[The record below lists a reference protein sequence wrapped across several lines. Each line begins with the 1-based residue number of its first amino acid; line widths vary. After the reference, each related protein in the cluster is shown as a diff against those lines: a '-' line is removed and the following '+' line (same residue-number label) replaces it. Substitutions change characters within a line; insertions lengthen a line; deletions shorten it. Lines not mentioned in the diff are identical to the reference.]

1 MLNYLK
7 KFAMDIL
14 PSVAATIIGAYIVN
28 HYIVSKPGPD
38 APVSAAVSTVDP
50 KTDAKTA
57 SADSKPAEKPVN
69 VSNLPEAGVKARGMS
84 ERTLL
89 ERSTSEKATVV
100 EKPQEK
106 PQEKPDAKSADAKP
120 ADAKPADAKP
130 ADAKPADAP
139 AETASVPADQR
150 RHASGSREKTAV
162 RVVLPS
168 PVQPVTPAV
177 APVAS
182 TPNPAPPVEAAV
194 APEERRDAN
203 DLARAAIERL
213 RGSNENPSR
222 AQQAARTPDVPR
234 APEVAGVPDT
244 SRVVIAPTARP
255 LPPPIMVSTPAN
267 PAGEALDQGSQA
279 RPPYAA
285 NAGPGDPRRPTPPA
299 DIPVSRPP
307 LDLHAEATEPAAKE
321 RTSVADDVLSAAKSV
336 FHAVL
341 PK

>member
-1 MLNYLK
+1 MLNYLKNYVK

-28 HYIVSKPGPD
+28 HYIVSKPGAD
-38 APVSAAVSTVDP
+38 APVAAAVSTVDP

-57 SADSKPAEKPVN
+57 AGGKPVEKLAN

-89 ERSTSEKATVV
+89 ERSASEKAVV
-100 EKPQEK
+100 TEK
-106 PQEKPDAKSADAKP
+106 PQEKPDVKPDTKSADARP
-120 ADAKPADAKP
+120 TDT
-130 ADAKPADAP
+130 P
-139 AETASVPADQR
+139 AETASIPADPR
-150 RHASGSREKTAV
+150 RHTPAPREKTAV

-168 PVQPVTPAV
+168 PVQPITPAV
-177 APVAS
+177 APVAV

-194 APEERRDAN
+194 APERDAN

-213 RGSNENPSR
+213 RGSNDNAPR
-222 AQQAARTPDVPR
+222 AQQAARTPDAPR

-244 SRVVIAPTARP
+244 PRVVTAPALRP

-267 PAGEALDQGSQA
+267 PASDALDQGSQPRA
-279 RPPYAA
+279 PYA
-285 NAGPGDPRRPTPPA
+285 NAGMGDPHRPTPPA
-299 DIPVSRPP
+299 DIPVTRPP
-307 LDLHAEATEPAAKE
+307 LDLRAEAAEPMAKE
-321 RTSVADDVLSAAKSV
+321 HTSVAEDMLSAAKSV